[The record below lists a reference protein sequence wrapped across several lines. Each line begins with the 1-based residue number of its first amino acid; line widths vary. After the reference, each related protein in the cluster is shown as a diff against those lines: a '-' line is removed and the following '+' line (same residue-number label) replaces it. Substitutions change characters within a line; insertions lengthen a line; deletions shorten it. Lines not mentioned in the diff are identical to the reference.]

1 MLRATFCRSFAVVV
15 LTMMGCSNNETT
27 GGEPEP
33 PAVPETSSVVTTA
46 AGERLIGPAIRV
58 DIDQPY
64 ADSPPR
70 SIDIVVTARDG
81 AGKAVLVHAA
91 GDPQFLSS
99 GVLFAKVRGEGGSL
113 EPGEARILFSDTG
126 WRGAS
131 APATEGSLRVNLV
144 DGQLRGEVI
153 GAGPD
158 FDLHF
163 AGRVLAVCYTV
174 IPGANAPV
182 ADDPSLGPVTSMDGD
197 FETPACSPY
206 ASWMW
211 QGDR

>member
-1 MLRATFCRSFAVVV
+1 MLRATFCRAFAVVA
-15 LTMMGCSNNETT
+15 LTMGCSNNEPF
-27 GGEPEP
+27 GGEPERP
-33 PAVPETSSVVTTA
+33 SVPETSTVVTTA
-46 AGERLIGPAIRV
+46 AGARLTGRAIRV
-58 DIDQPY
+58 DIDWPY

-70 SIDIVVTARDG
+70 SIDIVVTAKDG

-99 GVLFAKVRGEGGSL
+99 GVLSARLRGEPGSL

-126 WRGAS
+126 WSSAS

-163 AGRVLAVCYTV
+163 EGRVLAACYTV

-182 ADDPSLGPVTSMDGD
+182 PVDPSLGPVTVMDGE

-206 ASWMW
+206 AFWMR